1 MIGQLLPNFNELEK
15 KIVLAAQLYYQD
27 GSSPYTDPEFDRMVK
42 QLKDTK
48 PTSPVLSLASYG
60 YQLVNDTTPG
70 ERLPHRYGN
79 VTSLGKAY
87 CYKEVQK
94 SLRDYIWASPKMD
107 GMSVAMYYQAGCL
120 VTALTRGDY
129 VSGIDITKR

>member
-1 MIGQLLPNFNELEK
+1 M
-15 KIVLAAQLYYQD
+15 
-27 GSSPYTDPEFDRMVK
+27 
-42 QLKDTK
+42 
-48 PTSPVLSLASYG
+48 SLASYG

-129 VSGIDITKR
+129 VSGIDITKKGDSYRWGLQFEICLLVEFVVKLS